1 MKFKKKCQ
9 KRGIVILNALIAI
22 VIVGLLGISLTSI
35 YANMFSTLSA
45 GRDASQAQQYAQ
57 IEGEY
62 LKTQGYDNADSSV
75 HDWKTMENLLGS
87 DDGNLWEFKVESVRD
102 TEIDDG
108 NKLKIVKVSVR
119 QKGDTT
125 SRASY
130 EVPLSSQN
138 DNIDDHT
145 DGLPNLRWD
154 LAFEYPNP
162 FIPQVDGIMIANLRR
177 NPYNDDGSITI
188 SLCDYSF
195 SMPIKAGT
203 VWHAGHN
210 PMGWFIPFDDKGHT
224 LNKDNVHGKVVK
236 TVKNV
241 TSQQFTAIYADGTIA
256 NFAFDSP

>member
-87 DDGNLWEFKVESVRD
+87 DDGNLWESKVESVRD
-102 TEIDDG
+102 TETDDG

-130 EVPLSSQN
+130 EVPLSSQ
-138 DNIDDHT
+138 
-145 DGLPNLRWD
+145 GGSSGG
-154 LAFEYPNP
+154 NP
-162 FIPQVDGIMIANLRR
+162 DYSNAE
-177 NPYNDDGSITI
+177 TI
-188 SLCDYSF
+188 SPNIEYTLKKDSYIYVYMFEVPTAYSQAHIIIDGNDF
-195 SMPIKAGT
+195 ILGKSAGNYTFQNIKTSFLKVKKGST
-203 VWHAGHN
+203 IKVTGDSEIKI
-210 PMGWFIPFDDKGHT
+210 IPC
-224 LNKDNVHGKVVK
+224 
-236 TVKNV
+236 
-241 TSQQFTAIYADGTIA
+241 I
-256 NFAFDSP
+256 